1 MVLGTVKMKP
11 VTVNKIPVTV
21 KEVPVSVKRMSVTAK
36 KMPVTHKNVA
46 IAVKKGP
53 GTFREVAIVVKK
65 VSHLCGVGIILDS
78 KTHFWGIIELLIELL
93 WHLTVTLELGK
104 LLLLLRNLRALGL
117 NVEGLHQLLGHRI

>member
-1 MVLGTVKMKP
+1 MKP
-11 VTVNKIPVTV
+11 VTVNKIPVTF
-21 KEVPVSVKRMSVTAK
+21 KEVPVSVKR
-36 KMPVTHKNVA
+36 MPVTHKNVA